1 MELEEQERRE
11 IIGRQKEYVIRL
23 LAAATGQ
30 SAQMFSAMNR
40 RAFNEIHSYLTDDR
54 VDDIDALAQP
64 LVDDQRAEQE
74 DCTVRKSISRV
85 NKLINVWGLI
95 VIWPLERQDCAFL
108 PHQNYLPL
116 FHLNH
121 RKLNLQHGNRNLHHH
136 LRRHFQKHSKILHS
150 GIWTL

>member
-1 MELEEQERRE
+1 MELQEQERRE
-11 IIGRQKEYVIRL
+11 IIGRQKEYVTRL

-30 SAQMFSAMNR
+30 SAQMLSAMNR
-40 RAFNEIHSYLTDDR
+40 RAFNEIHSNLTDDR

-74 DCTVRKSISRV
+74 DYTVRESISCV

-121 RKLNLQHGNRNLHHH
+121 PKLNLHRGNRSLHHH
-136 LRRHFQKHSKILHS
+136 LRRHYHKHGKILHS
-150 GIWTL
+150 RIWTL